1 MISRHDNPNKS
12 FQSSRS
18 HATSDSFISAT
29 DSPDAAKRQQLDLKL
44 RKKQQK
50 KAQKQ
55 FDKLKNEK
63 NLDKVGREFG
73 NLADL
78 RASDPVTIA
87 AIVRNKKKQMSASMM
102 VAEEAEEN
110 KKNLKNVNENYF
122 NRHFAHTP

>member
-1 MISRHDNPNKS
+1 M
-12 FQSSRS
+12 
-18 HATSDSFISAT
+18 
-29 DSPDAAKRQQLDLKL
+29 
-44 RKKQQK
+44 
-50 KAQKQ
+50 
-55 FDKLKNEK
+55 
-63 NLDKVGREFG
+63 
-73 NLADL
+73 ADL